1 MKTKIKIHEC
11 SVLFIALVMLYITCD
26 VSSINEHEPQFNV
39 YTVLINQSPYTEVFV
54 DRTYDIDELSEPYV
68 DDAFVT
74 LSINTTVDTMLF
86 DTLFAS
92 GRYIKWNM
100 TIQPGTTYYLEVSK
114 QGFDTLFGETKVPDA
129 FQFINQPDDTIT
141 LQDTVI
147 FSRSNGAIVY
157 YCLFRSYEHFGIK
170 DEFWLKPDTLDSFV
184 KIRVGDYIGSL
195 PEGLCD
201 ITITA
206 FDPNYYK
213 YHFEPDDSLMQAGVT
228 GGLGLCGSSWR
239 EEITLYLNIPE

>member
-1 MKTKIKIHEC
+1 MKTKIKIHEYL
-11 SVLFIALVMLYITCD
+11 VLFIALVMVYIACD
-26 VSSINEHEPQFNV
+26 VASINEHEPQFNV

-74 LSINTTVDTMLF
+74 LSTNTTVDTMLL
-86 DTLFAS
+86 DTLFGS
-92 GRYIKWNM
+92 GKYTKWNM

-114 QGFDTLFGETKVPDA
+114 QGFDTLFGMTTVPEE
-129 FQFINQPDDTIT
+129 FQFINMPGDTIT
-141 LQDTVI
+141 LEDTVI
-147 FSRSNGAIVY
+147 FSRSDGAIVY
-157 YCLFRSYEHFGIK
+157 YILFDRFGRR
-170 DEFWLKPDTLDSFV
+170 DALWLKPDTLDSLI
-184 KIRVGDYIGSL
+184 KIRVGDHIGDL

-206 FDPNYYK
+206 FNPNYYK

-228 GGLGLCGSSWR
+228 GGLGLCGSAWY
-239 EEITLYLNIPE
+239 ETILVYLDTEQ